1 MTHKGA
7 DSRLMIHEDYT
18 MTNNILKKAIRPFLI
33 LAAIAP
39 LASYATAYTP
49 AKFGN
54 AEAVLGKQIT
64 LPASFGEGVKTVA
77 VYCQADVMTTALRPS
92 HRRTMP

>member
-1 MTHKGA
+1 MTQKGA
-7 DSRLMIHEDYT
+7 DSRLMIHEEHT
-18 MTNNILKKAIRPFLI
+18 MTKNFLQKTIRSLVT

-39 LASYATAYTP
+39 IASYATAYTP

-54 AEAVLGKQIT
+54 AEETLGKHIT

-77 VYCQADVMTTALRPS
+77 VYCQAISTP
-92 HRRTMP
+92 